1 MPTQLGQAAESA
13 TRFGAVAALMSDG
26 NWRTLAEIALATGQP
41 ESGISAR
48 LRDLRKPPLRRIVQR
63 RRRAVGSG
71 TFEYRLVPAIEGA
84 AR

>member
-1 MPTQLGQAAESA
+1 MRPAAESA
-13 TRFGAVAALMSDG
+13 TRIGAVAGLMSDG
-26 NWRTLAEIALATGQP
+26 HWRTLAEIASATGQP

-71 TFEYRLVPAIEGA
+71 TYEYRLVPACEGA